1 MKLLQNEGEERRS
14 DSQRRQRVNSRKGSP
29 QHLREFRNC
38 SSRDYLSLLDNEL
51 SVKINSRNR
60 QTVGLIARCTAH
72 LRHAC
77 IYLYA

>member
-1 MKLLQNEGEERRS
+1 MKLSQNEGEERQSGR
-14 DSQRRQRVNSRKGSP
+14 QHGQRVNSRKGSP

-38 SSRDYLSLLDNEL
+38 FSRDCLSLLDNEL
-51 SVKINSRNR
+51 SAKINSRNT